1 MQVRVITMR
10 YQEGLQGFPED
21 ALRAATFGKTVLDV
35 REHFFLHGNVP
46 HLALVLQLG
55 DAPAYAD
62 AGGFRPRGPDAPD
75 PAEGLTDAQRGVYR
89 ALRAWRNET
98 ARAEGRLVS
107 ALSGTGPHPGRPAF
121 RACGNEHAGA
131 RRPVASANAARA
143 PFTAPAGMI
152 GTREGRAP
160 ARPGGG
166 RTRQA
171 RPSRFVPPLTLV
183 GTATCLKEI

>member
-1 MQVRVITMR
+1 MS
-10 YQEGLQGFPED
+10 
-21 ALRAATFGKTVLDV
+21 
-35 REHFFLHGNVP
+35 GNVWEWCRDWYGT
-46 HLALVLQLG
+46 LAYG
-55 DAPAYAD
+55 AD
-62 AGGFRPRGPDAPD
+62 PVGSASGSNRVKRGGSWNNNSDNCTSSNRDNND
-75 PAEGLTDAQRGVYR
+75 PSN
-89 ALRAWRNET
+89 RNNNN
-98 ARAEGRLVS
+98 GFRLVS

-143 PFTAPAGMI
+143 PFTAPAGDDRNT
-152 GTREGRAP
+152 GGPRSRA
-160 ARPGGG
+160 AGGGGG